1 MVGTPNGDDR
11 TLTEEQPTST
21 AEEGDELLRTQP
33 GLAELASRRSPA
45 GLERD
50 TDRAT
55 VVAVQRFKER
65 MDTGH
70 ECLVEI
76 YGDNLGAN
84 HRLAPGRWVVGR
96 SLECDIVVTA
106 GSVSRQH
113 AAFSVQNGAVW
124 LEDLQS
130 TNGTYVNDRPVKR
143 LLLQSGDLVAIG
155 STIFKFL
162 AGSNVE
168 AAYHEEIYRM
178 TIEDGLTQ
186 LFNKAYFHEAL
197 DREFRRSQRYHRPL
211 SLVMLDIDHFKR
223 VNDDYGHLVGD
234 HVIKEV
240 AGILRS
246 RARSLET
253 VARYGGEEFGLI
265 LPETEVTGAAILAE
279 VLRGLVDEHPFEIDD
294 GTLHVTVS
302 LGVAEYDPEMKHP
315 DELVALADS
324 RLYLAKEGGRNRVVS
339 G

>member
-1 MVGTPNGDDR
+1 MENARADDQMSEDR
-11 TLTEEQPTST
+11 PKLLLEEQ
-21 AEEGDELLRTQP
+21 EELVKTQP
-33 GLAELASRRSPA
+33 GLAQLAAKKPTFRD
-45 GLERD
+45 RD
-50 TDRAT
+50 TDRET

-65 MDTGH
+65 LDTGH

-76 YGDNLGAN
+76 YGDNLGSN
-84 HRLAPGRWVVGR
+84 HHLAPGRWVVGR
-96 SLECDIVVTA
+96 SLDCDIVVTA

-113 AAFSVQNGAVW
+113 AAFTVQNGAVW
-124 LEDLQS
+124 LEDLGS

-186 LFNKAYFHEAL
+186 LYNKSYFHEAV

-211 SLVMLDIDHFKR
+211 SLVMLDIDHFKQ
-223 VNDDYGHLVGD
+223 VNDVYGHLVGD

-240 AGILRS
+240 ASILRS

-253 VARYGGEEFGLI
+253 VARYGGEEFGVI
-265 LPETEVTGAAILAE
+265 LPETDIAGAATLSE
-279 VLRGLVDEHPFEIDD
+279 VLRALVDEHPFEIDD
-294 GTLHVTVS
+294 GTLHVTISV
-302 LGVAEYDPEMKHP
+302 GAAEYAPGMSSAD
-315 DELVALADS
+315 DLVALADT
-324 RLYLAKEGGRNRVVS
+324 RLYEAKERGRNRVVS